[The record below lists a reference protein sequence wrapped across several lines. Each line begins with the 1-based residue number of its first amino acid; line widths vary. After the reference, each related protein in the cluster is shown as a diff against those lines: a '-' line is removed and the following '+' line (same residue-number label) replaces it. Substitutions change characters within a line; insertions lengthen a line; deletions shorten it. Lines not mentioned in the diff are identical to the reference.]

1 MVRPSRTRRRRSV
14 ACNRETRRKADKD
27 SKRRQRIKNQV
38 FSLLHNCP
46 ASIIADE
53 ELTSEQVIVIK
64 DLYAQLVNQEIDYY
78 PVPKRI
84 HNTIRRYAHNNK
96 LGRKESLL
104 DFISNAVIVEWSKRW
119 DNQDFE
125 VLVQRIT
132 ELERRTLSGLTA
144 SYLTSPYVPS
154 PFSDVDISI

>member
-1 MVRPSRTRRRRSV
+1 MERLRRARRRSV
-14 ACNRETRRKADKD
+14 ACNRETRRKVDKD

-38 FSLLHNCP
+38 FALLQNCP

-78 PVPKRI
+78 PIPKRI

-96 LGRKESLL
+96 RGRKESLL
-104 DFISNAVIVEWSKRW
+104 DFISNTVIAKWSQRW
-119 DNQDFE
+119 NNQDFE

-132 ELERRTLSGLTA
+132 ELERRSLS
-144 SYLTSPYVPS
+144 SLTSPYLIS
-154 PFSDVDISI
+154 TLRDVDIPTGS

>member
-1 MVRPSRTRRRRSV
+1 MVRPSRTRRRCV
-14 ACNRETRRKADKD
+14 AYNRRTRRKVDKD

-38 FSLLHNCP
+38 FTLLQNCP

-64 DLYAQLVNQEIDYY
+64 DLYAQLINQEIDYY

-96 LGRKESLL
+96 RSRKESLL
-104 DFISNAVIVEWSKRW
+104 DFISNAVVVEWSKRW
-119 DNQDFE
+119 NNQDFE
-125 VLVQRIT
+125 VLVQQVAD
-132 ELERRTLSGLTA
+132 LERRTLARLAPLSNM
-144 SYLTSPYVPS
+144 TSTFPNI
-154 PFSDVDISI
+154 DIPIWL

>member
-1 MVRPSRTRRRRSV
+1 MERLRRARRRSV
-14 ACNRETRRKADKD
+14 ACNRETRRKVDKD

-38 FSLLHNCP
+38 FALLQNCP

-78 PVPKRI
+78 PIPKRI

-96 LGRKESLL
+96 RGRKESLL
-104 DFISNAVIVEWSKRW
+104 DFISNTVIAKWSQRW
-119 DNQDFE
+119 NNQDFE

-132 ELERRTLSGLTA
+132 ELERRSLS
-144 SYLTSPYVPS
+144 SLTSPYLTS
-154 PFSDVDISI
+154 TLRDVDIPTGS